1 LPLSHESGS
10 GAASEFSL
18 RVSVAT
24 YNRLV
29 FPHPQNGMSMLPLE
43 RKATVRN
50 GGAGPVHVK
59 AQPFGGGVRILNPA
73 PLQVIIGEIRFD
85 SEQSKQEQ
93 DFRVLIPPSQWE
105 AVKQYC
111 LRHLE
116 NPADRELES
125 LPHRELAEEFAG
137 TLNVSLTPEQYAVQP
152 LGFVVENEPVPTENI
167 HVLRQPTV
175 RLYRIF
181 EVRIVEA
188 ELCKTML
195 AANQQY
201 SDQDLGMLAL
211 TDAQNGGK
219 GQANSVLILPLH
231 MVTESYLK
239 LAPERR
245 YSKIVIEG
253 HELDESVLVILGEV
267 EVPQYQRMWEK
278 RSAHLFLK

>member
-1 LPLSHESGS
+1 MRNGT
-10 GAASEFSL
+10 GAANEFSL

-24 YNRLV
+24 YNRVV
-29 FPHPQNGMSMLPLE
+29 FPHPQNGMSMLALE
-43 RKATVRN
+43 RKATVRRE
-50 GGAGPVHVK
+50 GANPVRVK

-73 PLQVIIGEIRFD
+73 PLHEIIGEIQFD

-93 DFRVLIPPSQWE
+93 DFRILIPPFKWD

-111 LRHLE
+111 FRHLE
-116 NPADRELES
+116 NVADSELES
-125 LPHRELAEEFAG
+125 LPHRELAEEFAE
-137 TLNVSLTPEQYAVQP
+137 TMNVPLNPDQYTAQP

-167 HVLRQPTV
+167 HVLWLPTV

-219 GQANSVLILPLH
+219 GHANSVLTLPLH

-253 HELDESVLVILGEV
+253 HELDESVLVLFGHV
-267 EVPQYQRMWEK
+267 EVPQYRRM
-278 RSAHLFLK
+278 